1 MKRIILATIIT
12 LFAATAFAQ
21 VSSEDLAIAQSLAQ
35 KQKTDVIKKNIKMSD
50 AQSAVFWPI
59 YDEYQGKQRKL
70 YTDRATIMN
79 DYLKQAKTLT
89 GQEADNLADRMFDN
103 EKSLTSLQKTYFK
116 KFSEAIG
123 GVNAVKFYQYE
134 NYLQGLEKLKLQ
146 TQVPYIDEF
155 SKSLKESVKAKK
167 K

>member
-1 MKRIILATIIT
+1 MKRIILLTITT
-12 LFAATAFAQ
+12 LFAVTAFAQ

-50 AQSAVFWPI
+50 AQGAAFWPI
-59 YDEYQGKQRKL
+59 YDEYQGKQRTL
-70 YTDRATIMN
+70 YTERATVMN

-89 GQEADNLADRMFDN
+89 GKEADDLANRMFDN
-103 EKSLTSLQKTYFK
+103 EKSLTNLQKSYFK

-134 NYLQGLEKLKLQ
+134 NYLQGLEKLSLQ
-146 TQVPYIDEF
+146 TQVPYIGEF
-155 SKSLKESVKAKK
+155 SKSLKASVKSKK